1 MKREKKRDIEVRLR
15 LHELLDRMLDS
26 GEECSVLSVANMLD
40 DFKIE
45 RTDYRLSVKL
55 LKRTCEE

>member
-1 MKREKKRDIEVRLR
+1 MKRETKRDIEVRFK

-26 GEECSVLSVANMLD
+26 GEECCVLSIDYMLD

-45 RTDYRLSVKL
+45 RTDYRITLKC
-55 LKRTCEE
+55 LKRTCEP

>member
-1 MKREKKRDIEVRLR
+1 MKRETIRDIEVRFK

-26 GEECSVLSVANMLD
+26 GEECCVLSIAKMLD
-40 DFKIE
+40 GCKIE
-45 RTDYRLSVKL
+45 RTDYRLSVKI